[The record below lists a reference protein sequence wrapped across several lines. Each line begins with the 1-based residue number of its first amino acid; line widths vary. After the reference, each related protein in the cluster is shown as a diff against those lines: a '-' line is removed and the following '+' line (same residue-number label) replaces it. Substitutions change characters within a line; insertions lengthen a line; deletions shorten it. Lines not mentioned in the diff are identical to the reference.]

1 MSYWSCRLLSQ
12 SLKEAFFAMT
22 VDSANAFPEEES
34 EFHETGLTEML
45 AVKIKVPRVAEVP
58 IHLECKLNQVIELGP
73 HRHPLVLG
81 EVVCKSA
88 SNLDPTPIVHQMVEA
103 EAELFISGVVQSA
116 SNRAPLFFLENRLT
130 AMRYSIFARVKI
142 ARRFTQALGN
152 HFRGFFFERLRRR
165 TPRPPPSSSIN

>member
-34 EFHETGLTEML
+34 EFHETGLTEMP

-73 HRHPLVLG
+73 HRHPLVTSRL
-81 EVVCKSA
+81 SH
-88 SNLDPTPIVHQMVEA
+88 SN
-103 EAELFISGVVQSA
+103 
-116 SNRAPLFFLENRLT
+116 
-130 AMRYSIFARVKI
+130 
-142 ARRFTQALGN
+142 
-152 HFRGFFFERLRRR
+152 
-165 TPRPPPSSSIN
+165 